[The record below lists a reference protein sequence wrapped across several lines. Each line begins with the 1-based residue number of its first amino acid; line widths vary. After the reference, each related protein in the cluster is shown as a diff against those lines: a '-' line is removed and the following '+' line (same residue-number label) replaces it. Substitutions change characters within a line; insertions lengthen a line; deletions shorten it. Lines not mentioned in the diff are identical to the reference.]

1 VKRRSDQATVWL
13 TAGALLPFVG
23 VLSFYVVQYVP
34 FLSDDSLISLRYA
47 RRLLDGAGLTWTD
60 GHRVEG
66 YSNLLWI
73 LAVAFVGRIGV
84 DLIDAARFL
93 GVLST
98 VTVMFSLAWW
108 NFRRAAFLSP
118 GLSAGWI
125 PAIVGLSFLAFAQPM
140 AVWSIGGLEQPLL
153 CALLALSIPLSFQ
166 LLDRNG
172 PEGHRARWLSLTL
185 GLLCLTRPDGI
196 IFPAVIMVTLLL
208 TGWMSSRTGVV
219 RHVLIVAAGPA
230 ICFGGQMIFRL
241 AYYGEW
247 VPNTALVKIA
257 GSATHRAFGWDY
269 LASGFWALFPMSAIA
284 LASLALLVA
293 IPTSRNRGIVLTA
306 IAVVWS
312 VYVVFVGGDIFPA
325 YRHLT
330 ALIVVLAFA
339 LAEAAWLLTA
349 ALRARRFVLAGVSV
363 IVLAAFIPYVRG
375 QGEDK
380 WIKRAMTE
388 RWEWEARDLALLLK
402 EVFGKE
408 QPVIA
413 VTAAGSLPYW
423 SELPALDMMGLN
435 DYYLPRH
442 RPADFGKGMV
452 GHELGDGQYV
462 LDQKPDII
470 IFDVGAPNPSWRTG
484 DQLKALPDF
493 GDRYSPVRVRSEPSG
508 VTAVLFVAK
517 DSSRIGIKRTNERI
531 EIPGFLFTDTE
542 TIAWK
547 TNGGLVPRL
556 AGGHSVTL
564 RLTVEPE
571 NDWTVDRSTG
581 DLVGIDTDLKRDG
594 RTLSITLRS
603 NRTAPVEIRRVV
615 LTRTP

>member
-13 TAGALLPFVG
+13 AAGALLPFVS
-23 VLSFYVVQYVP
+23 VLSFYVAQYVP

-73 LAVAFVGRIGV
+73 LAVAFVGRLGA
-84 DLIDAARFL
+84 DLIDAARLL

-98 VTVMFSLAWW
+98 VTVMFALAWW
-108 NFRRAAFLSP
+108 NLRRSLVAQAWLP
-118 GLSAGWI
+118 TV
-125 PAIVGLSFLAFAQPM
+125 VGLSFLAFAQPM

-153 CALLALSIPLSFQ
+153 CALLAVSIPLSFQ
-166 LLDRNG
+166 ILDRNG
-172 PEGHRARWLSLTL
+172 PEDQRARWLSLTL
-185 GLLCLTRPDGI
+185 GLICLTRPDGI
-196 IFPAVIMVTLLL
+196 IFPAITIATLIV
-208 TGWMSSRTGVV
+208 TGWMSGRTAVV
-219 RHVLIVAAGPA
+219 RHALIAAAGPA
-230 ICFGGQMIFRL
+230 ICFGGQLIFRL
-241 AYYGEW
+241 AYYAEW

-257 GSATHRAFGWDY
+257 GTATHRAFGIDY
-269 LASGFWALFPMSAIA
+269 LTSGFWALSPMSAVA
-284 LASLALLVA
+284 LACLVVLVV
-293 IPTSRNRGIVLTA
+293 IPSSRNRGILLTA
-306 IAVVWS
+306 MTAVWS
-312 VYVVFVGGDIFPA
+312 AYVVFVGGDIFPA

-330 ALIVVLAFA
+330 AVIVVLAFA
-339 LAEAAWLLTA
+339 LAEAASLLSN
-349 ALRARRFVLAGVSV
+349 ALRTRRIVFAGLSV
-363 IVLAAFIPYVRG
+363 IVLSAFVPYARG

-408 QPVIA
+408 QPLVA

-423 SELPALDMMGLN
+423 SELPSLDMMGLN

-442 RPADFGKGMV
+442 RPPDFGKGMV

-470 IFDVGAPNPSWRTG
+470 IFDVGSPNPSWRTG
-484 DQLKALPDF
+484 DQLKALPEF
-493 GDRYSPVRVRSEPSG
+493 SERYSPVRVRSEPSG

-517 DSSRIGIKRTNERI
+517 DSSRIGIRRTNERI
-531 EIPGFLFTDTE
+531 EIPGFLFTDAE

-547 TNGGLVPRL
+547 TGGGLAARL

-564 RLTVEPE
+564 RMNVEPE

-581 DLVGIDTDLKRDG
+581 ELVGIDTDLKRDG

-603 NRTAPVEIRRVV
+603 NRTTPVEIKRVV

>member
-1 VKRRSDQATVWL
+1 MWL
-13 TAGALLPFVG
+13 AAAALLPFVG
-23 VLSFYVVQYVP
+23 VLSFYVAQYVP

-73 LAVAFVGRIGV
+73 LAVAVVGRLGV
-84 DLIDAARFL
+84 DLIDAARLL

-98 VTVMFSLAWW
+98 VIVMFSLAWW
-108 NFRRAAFLSP
+108 NLRRATSSLLWAQTWL
-118 GLSAGWI
+118 
-125 PAIVGLSFLAFAQPM
+125 PAVVGLSFLAFAHPM

-153 CALLALSIPLSFQ
+153 CALLAISIPLSFQ

-172 PEGHRARWLSLTL
+172 PEERRARWLSLTL
-185 GLLCLTRPDGI
+185 GLICLTRPDGI
-196 IFPAVIMVTLLL
+196 VFPAISIATLLV
-208 TGWMSSRTGVV
+208 TGWMSGRTAVM
-219 RHVLIVAAGPA
+219 RHALIVAAGPA
-230 ICFGGQMIFRL
+230 ICFAGQLIFRL

-257 GSATHRAFGWDY
+257 GSATHRAFGVDY
-269 LASGFWALFPMSAIA
+269 LSSGFWALSPMSAVA
-284 LASLALLVA
+284 LACLVVLIA
-293 IPTSRNRGIVLTA
+293 VPSSRNRGILLTA
-306 IAVVWS
+306 MTAVWS
-312 VYVVFVGGDIFPA
+312 GYVIFVGGDIFPA

-339 LAEAAWLLTA
+339 LAEAAGLLA
-349 ALRARRFVLAGVSV
+349 DALRLRPLVFAGLSV
-363 IVLAAFIPYVRG
+363 IVLAGFVPYARG

-402 EVFGKE
+402 DVFGRQ
-408 QPVIA
+408 QPRIA

-423 SELPALDMMGLN
+423 SELPSLDMMGLN

-470 IFDVGAPNPSWRTG
+470 IFDVGSPNPSWRTG
-484 DQLKALPDF
+484 DQLKAMPEF
-493 GDRYSPVRVRSEPSG
+493 SDRYSPVRVRSEPSG

-517 DSSRIGIKRTNERI
+517 DSSRIGIQRANGRI
-531 EIPGFLFTDTE
+531 EIPGFFFTDAE
-542 TIAWK
+542 TVAWK
-547 TNGGLVPRL
+547 TGDGLAPRL
-556 AGGHSVTL
+556 AAGHSVSL
-564 RLTVEPE
+564 RMNVEPE
-571 NDWTVDRSTG
+571 HDWSVDRSNG

-594 RTLSITLRS
+594 RALSITLRS
-603 NRTAPVEIRRVV
+603 NLTTPVEIKRVV